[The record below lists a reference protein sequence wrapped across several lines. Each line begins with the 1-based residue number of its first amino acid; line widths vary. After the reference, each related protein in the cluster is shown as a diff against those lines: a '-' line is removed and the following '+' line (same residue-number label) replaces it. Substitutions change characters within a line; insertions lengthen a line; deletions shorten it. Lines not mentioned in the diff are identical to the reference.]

1 MVEINLSIMLHSPRT
16 ADVLRPYLEQFE
28 AQHHI
33 HVKLTPLDWSIGRA
47 ELNKAAFHHQ
57 GLDVSEVGTTW
68 IGDLFSMDSLRP
80 FSPGEANTLGPGEEF
95 VEAAWKAGL
104 VTQDTRQWA
113 IPWLVDSFAVHYR
126 KDLFEQAG
134 IDPQAAFQ
142 SHASLDHAAQL
153 LQQSGVDIPVGLS
166 LQFDIYGL
174 LHNLASWVW
183 GYGGDFCSPD
193 GRQVLFDQPNAM
205 AGIKDY
211 FKLLGYLSPHGRR
224 LLQGQSSADL
234 FRHGQMGMMFDTQTL
249 LLASPPDI
257 PLEVTKNWRV
267 AAFPKVS
274 FVGGSNLVVWKHT
287 RYEKEALEL
296 VHFLT
301 SAAFMAQTSK
311 ALSIF
316 PPRLAILNTPEFMQD
331 PLLEPMVRS
340 IQTGRGYHAAP
351 LWGLIEDR
359 LEQIL
364 HQIGTQLLMDPR
376 ADLDTVIRQY
386 IEPAARRLNITLSQ
400 YQLPK

>member
-1 MVEINLSIMLHSPRT
+1 MVEINLSVMLHTPRT
-16 ADVLRPYLEQFE
+16 PAVLQSLLEQFE

-33 HVKLTPLDWSIGRA
+33 HVKLTALDWSISRA
-47 ELNKAAFHHQ
+47 ELNKAAFNRQ
-57 GLDVSEVGTTW
+57 GLDVSEVGTSW
-68 IGDLFSMDSLRP
+68 IGDLFSMNSLRP
-80 FSPGEANTLGPGEEF
+80 FSPAEAHHLGPPEEF
-95 VEAAWKAGL
+95 IDASWKAGL

-113 IPWLVDSFAVHYR
+113 IPWLVDAFAVHYR

-134 IDPQAAFQ
+134 IDPQTAFQ
-142 SHASLDHAAQL
+142 SHAGLDQAAQL
-153 LQQSGVDIPVGLS
+153 LQRNGVEIPVGLS

-174 LHNLASWVW
+174 LHNMASWVW

-193 GRQVLFDQPNAM
+193 GKHILFDQPNALT
-205 AGIKDY
+205 GIKDY
-211 FKLLGYLSPHGRR
+211 FNLLRYLSPHGRR
-224 LLQGQSSADL
+224 LLQEQSCSDL
-234 FRHGQMGMMFDTQTL
+234 FRHGQVGIAFDTQTL

-257 PLEVTKNWRV
+257 PPEVSQNWRV

-274 FVGGSNLVVWKHT
+274 FVGGSGLVIWKHT

-296 VHFLT
+296 VHFLASAT
-301 SAAFMAQTSK
+301 SMALTSK
-311 ALSIF
+311 PMGVF

-331 PLLEPMVRS
+331 PLLEPMVRG
-340 IQTGRGYHAAP
+340 IQAGRGYHAVP

-359 LEQIL
+359 LVQVL
-364 HQIGTQLLMDPR
+364 HQIGVQLLADPQ
-376 ADLDTVIRQY
+376 ADLDTVVRQY